1 MSSIVLHNSV
11 LISTSEFLTD
21 IWGSESDMHVLKWA
35 LNRQKWV
42 ISTDNK
48 NPDHQPSGARRTK
61 SAGSRGKDEIFKRKH
76 IFHEVENHKGE
87 RCVIYLLTNLF
98 PSTHPPSWKIF
109 LEVAFDWSITSVK
122 VSATLIQYAW
132 PRVCH
137 RYQAEAFTLC
147 LCNLEENKVCYRPV
161 SFGKSCDIQKK
172 DLPQTSN
179 RGFLPQ
185 YLYSEETQTCNRSVG
200 FGMFC

>member
-1 MSSIVLHNSV
+1 
-11 LISTSEFLTD
+11 
-21 IWGSESDMHVLKWA
+21 MHVLKLA

-42 ISTDNK
+42 TSRLITRIRITNRQEHEEQ
-48 NPDHQPSGARRTK
+48 NPPVVKEKMKSSSESIYSMKLKTTRASGALYIYWRIYFHPHIRHLEK
-61 SAGSRGKDEIFKRKH
+61 YSLRWPLIGQSPPPKNLCHLIAVRSA
-76 IFHEVENHKGE
+76 
-87 RCVIYLLTNLF
+87 
-98 PSTHPPSWKIF
+98 
-109 LEVAFDWSITSVK
+109 
-122 VSATLIQYAW
+122 Q
-132 PRVCH
+132 VCH

-185 YLYSEETQTCNRSVG
+185 YLYSEEKQTCNRSVG
-200 FGMFC
+200 FGMYC